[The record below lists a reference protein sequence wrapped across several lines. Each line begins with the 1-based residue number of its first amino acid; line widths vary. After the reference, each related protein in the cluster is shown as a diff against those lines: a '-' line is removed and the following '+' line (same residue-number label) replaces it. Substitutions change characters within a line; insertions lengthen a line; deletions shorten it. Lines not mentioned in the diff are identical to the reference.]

1 MKKIFN
7 FALYDFANS
16 AFTTI
21 IITFIF
27 ATYFAKQI
35 APNPVL
41 GQAYWGWTIGIT
53 GFFIAIIGPIA
64 GSFADKKN
72 KIVFFIRCFS
82 LLCISF
88 TALLWFSKPSQSYLL
103 YTLVI
108 VGIANFFY
116 ELSLIFYNSLLKD
129 ISTSKNLG
137 KSSGFGFAL
146 GYIGGIVILLI
157 SIKLFI
163 DNDSLPFGLTKE
175 ESQNIRAI
183 ALLVSIWFLI
193 FSIPFLFFV
202 IKETKKKIT
211 KSVSSN
217 FMDLKSVSSN
227 FMDLKKLVWNRRFSV
242 LGKFLIARMLY
253 ADGLNAIIVMGGI
266 FAVGVFNLEIKEL
279 LKLSVLMNVTAFIGA
294 FMGGVA
300 NDRFGSKIV
309 IIFSLVGLIFSSIA
323 ILFIYSKSAFFFLA
337 AINGLFIGPVQS
349 ASRVVITSLLNKS
362 NQGKGFG
369 LFATSGKLT
378 SFLGPL
384 LVSTVTFL
392 TNSQRIG
399 FSAAIILLLAGL
411 IILLNIKK
419 IS

>member
-35 APNPVL
+35 APTPVL
-41 GQAYWGWTIGIT
+41 GQSYWGWTIGIT
-53 GFFIAIIGPIA
+53 GFLVAIIGPIV

-72 KIVFFIRCFS
+72 RIVFFIRCFS
-82 LLCISF
+82 LLCILF
-88 TALLWFSKPSQSYLL
+88 TSLLWFSKPSQSYLL

-108 VGIANFFY
+108 VGIANLFY

-129 ISTSKNLG
+129 ISTDKNLG
-137 KSSGFGFAL
+137 KSSGFAFAL
-146 GYIGGIVILLI
+146 GYIGGIAILLI
-157 SIKLFI
+157 TIKLFI
-163 DNDSLPFGLTKE
+163 DNDSLPFGLVKE
-175 ESQNIRAI
+175 ESQNIRAV
-183 ALLVSIWFLI
+183 ALLVSIWFLV
-193 FSIPFLFFV
+193 FATPFLFFV

-211 KSVSSN
+211 KNISSN
-217 FMDLKSVSSN
+217 FK
-227 FMDLKKLVWNRRFSV
+227 DLKKLVWKGKFNV

-279 LKLSVLMNVTAFIGA
+279 LKLSILMNITAFIGA
-294 FMGGVA
+294 LIGGII
-300 NDRFGSKIV
+300 NDRYGSKIV

-323 ILFIYSKSAFFFLA
+323 ILFVYSKSTFFFLA

-349 ASRVVITSLLNKS
+349 ASRVVITSLLNKDS
-362 NQGKGFG
+362 QGKGFG

-392 TNSQRIG
+392 TDSQRIG
-399 FSAAIILLLAGL
+399 FSAAIILLLIGL

>member
-35 APNPVL
+35 APNPVM
-41 GQAYWGWTIGIT
+41 GQSYWGWTIGIT
-53 GFFIAIIGPIA
+53 GFLVAIIGPIV

-72 KIVFFIRCFS
+72 RIVFFVRCFS
-82 LLCISF
+82 LLCIVF

-108 VGIANFFY
+108 VGIANLFY

-129 ISTSKNLG
+129 ISKNKNLG

-146 GYIGGIVILLI
+146 GYIGGIIILLI

-163 DNDSLPFGLTKE
+163 DTDNLPFGLTKE
-175 ESQNIRAI
+175 ESKNVRAI

-193 FSIPFLFFV
+193 FSIPFLFFA
-202 IKETKKKIT
+202 IKKRETKKNYHIKF
-211 KSVSSN
+211 S
-217 FMDLKSVSSN
+217 
-227 FMDLKKLVWNRRFSV
+227 DLKKLLWNKKTTT

-266 FAVGVFNLEIKEL
+266 FAVGVFNLEIKDL
-279 LKLSVLMNVTAFIGA
+279 LKLSIIMNVAAFIGA
-294 FMGGVA
+294 FAGGII
-300 NDRFGSKIV
+300 NDKYGSKIL
-309 IIFSLVGLIFSSIA
+309 IIFSLIGLIFSSIA
-323 ILFIYSKSAFFFLA
+323 ILFTFSASTFFYLA
-337 AINGLFIGPVQS
+337 AINGLFIGPIQS
-349 ASRVVITSLLNKS
+349 ASRVVITSMLNKDD
-362 NQGKGFG
+362 QGKGFG

-392 TNSQRIG
+392 SESQRIG
-399 FSAAIILLLAGL
+399 FSAAIILLLFGL
-411 IILLNIKK
+411 IVLLNIKK
-419 IS
+419 IN

>member
-16 AFTTI
+16 SFTTI

-35 APNPVL
+35 APNPVI
-41 GQAYWGWTIGIT
+41 GQSYWGWTIGVT
-53 GFFIAIIGPIA
+53 GFLVAIIGPAI

-72 KIVFFIRCFS
+72 KIVFFVRFFS
-82 LLCISF
+82 LLCILC

-103 YTLVI
+103 YTLII
-108 VGIANFFY
+108 VGVANLFY

-129 ISTSKNLG
+129 ISKSKNLG

-146 GYIGGIVILLI
+146 GYVGGIVILLI

-163 DNDSLPFGLTKE
+163 DTDYLPFGLTKE
-175 ESQNIRAI
+175 ESENIRAI
-183 ALLVSIWFLI
+183 SLLVSIWFLI
-193 FSIPFLFFV
+193 FSIPFLFFT
-202 IKETKKKIT
+202 IKEKKRKIAY
-211 KSVSSN
+211 SLN
-217 FMDLKSVSSN
+217 FN
-227 FMDLKKLVWNRRFSV
+227 HLKKLLWNGKITI

-266 FAVGVFNLEIKEL
+266 FAVGVFNLEIKDL
-279 LKLSVLMNVTAFIGA
+279 LKLSIIMNIAAFIGA
-294 FMGGVA
+294 FIGGFI

-323 ILFIYSKSAFFFLA
+323 ILFTYETSTFFYLA
-337 AINGLFIGPVQS
+337 AINGLFIGPIQS
-349 ASRVVITSLLNKS
+349 ASRVVITSMLNQNS
-362 NQGKGFG
+362 QGKGFG

-384 LVSTVTFL
+384 LVSTITFL
-392 TNSQRIG
+392 TSSQRIG
-399 FSAAIILLLAGL
+399 FSAAIILLLFGL

-419 IS
+419 IN

>member
-35 APNPVL
+35 APNPVM
-41 GQAYWGWTIGIT
+41 GQSYWGWTIGIT
-53 GFFIAIIGPIA
+53 GFLVAIIGPIV
-64 GSFADKKN
+64 GSFADRKN
-72 KIVFFIRCFS
+72 RIVFFVRCFS
-82 LLCISF
+82 LLCILF
-88 TALLWFSKPSQSYLL
+88 TALLWFAKPSQSYLL
-103 YTLVI
+103 YTLII
-108 VGIANFFY
+108 VGIANLFY

-129 ISTSKNLG
+129 ITKNENLG

-146 GYIGGIVILLI
+146 GYVGGIIILLI

-163 DNDSLPFGLTKE
+163 DTDNLPFGLTKE
-175 ESQNIRAI
+175 ESENIRAI
-183 ALLVSIWFLI
+183 TLLVSIWFLI

-202 IKETKKKIT
+202 IKKDKSKKNYSVKSDNLKKLLWHKKIT
-211 KSVSSN
+211 
-217 FMDLKSVSSN
+217 
-227 FMDLKKLVWNRRFSV
+227 V

-266 FAVGVFNLEIKEL
+266 FAVGVFNLEIKDL
-279 LKLSVLMNVTAFIGA
+279 LKLSIIMNVTAFIGA
-294 FMGGVA
+294 FIGGFI
-300 NDRFGSKIV
+300 NDRYGSKNV
-309 IIFSLVGLIFSSIA
+309 IIFSLIGLILSSIA
-323 ILFIYSKSAFFFLA
+323 ILFTFKSSTFFYLA
-337 AINGLFIGPVQS
+337 AINGLFIGPIQS
-349 ASRVVITSLLNKS
+349 ASRVVITSLLKKN

-392 TNSQRIG
+392 TSSQRVG
-399 FSAAIILLLAGL
+399 FSAAIILLLLGL

-419 IS
+419 IN

>member
-41 GQAYWGWTIGIT
+41 GQSYWGWTIGVT
-53 GFFIAIIGPIA
+53 GLFVALIGPIA

-82 LLCISF
+82 LLCILF
-88 TALLWFSKPSQSYLL
+88 TSLLWFSKPSPSYLL

-108 VGIANFFY
+108 VGIANLFY

-129 ISTSKNLG
+129 ISTDKNLG

-163 DNDSLPFGLTKE
+163 DTDNLPFGLIKE

-202 IKETKKKIT
+202 IKESKKKIK

-217 FMDLKSVSSN
+217 FA
-227 FMDLKKLVWNRRFSV
+227 DLKKLLWNKKISV

-266 FAVGVFNLEIKEL
+266 FAVGVFNLEIKDL
-279 LKLSVLMNVTAFIGA
+279 LKLSVLMNITAFIGA
-294 FMGGVA
+294 FVGGMA
-300 NDRFGSKIV
+300 NDKYGSKIV
-309 IIFSLVGLIFSSIA
+309 IIFSLIGLILSSIA
-323 ILFIYSKSAFFFLA
+323 ILFTFSISTFFFLA
-337 AINGLFIGPVQS
+337 AINGLFIGPIQS
-349 ASRVVITSLLNKS
+349 ASRVVITSLLNKN

-369 LFATSGKLT
+369 LFATSGKST
-378 SFLGPL
+378 SFVGPL

-392 TNSQRIG
+392 TASQRIG
-399 FSAAIILLLAGL
+399 FSAAIILLLSGL
-411 IILLNIKK
+411 IVLLNIKK

>member
-27 ATYFAKQI
+27 ATYFATQI

-41 GQAYWGWTIGIT
+41 GQTYWGWTIGIT

-72 KIVFFIRCFS
+72 RIVFFIRCFS

-163 DNDSLPFGLTKE
+163 DTDSLPFGLTKE

>member
-35 APNPVL
+35 APNPVM
-41 GQAYWGWTIGIT
+41 GQSYWGWTIGIT
-53 GFFIAIIGPIA
+53 GFLVAIIGPVA

-72 KIVFFIRCFS
+72 KTVFLIRCFS
-82 LLCISF
+82 LLCILF
-88 TALLWFSKPSQSYLL
+88 TTLLWFSKPSQSYLL
-103 YTLVI
+103 YTLLI
-108 VGIANFFY
+108 VGIANLFY

-129 ISTSKNLG
+129 ISSNKNLG

-146 GYIGGIVILLI
+146 GYIGGIIILLI

-163 DNDSLPFGLTKE
+163 DTDNLPFGLTKE
-175 ESQNIRAI
+175 DSQNIRAI
-183 ALLVSIWFLI
+183 AILVSFWFLI
-193 FSIPFLFFV
+193 FASPFLFLE
-202 IKETKKKIT
+202 IKEKSKKVTKNT
-211 KSVSSN
+211 STYFSE
-217 FMDLKSVSSN
+217 
-227 FMDLKKLVWNRRFSV
+227 LKKLLWKKKLSV
-242 LGKFLIARMLY
+242 LAKFLIARMLY

-266 FAVGVFNLEIKEL
+266 FAVGVFNLEIKQL
-279 LKLSVLMNVTAFIGA
+279 LKLSILMNITAFAGAFIG
-294 FMGGVA
+294 GIG
-300 NDRFGSKIV
+300 NDKYGSKFV

-323 ILFIYSKSAFFFLA
+323 ILFTTSVSTFFFLA
-337 AINGLFIGPVQS
+337 AVNGLFIGPIQS
-349 ASRVVITSLLNKS
+349 ASRVVITSMLNTN

-369 LFATSGKLT
+369 LFAMSGKLT

-392 TNSQRIG
+392 TDSQRIG
-399 FSAAIILLLAGL
+399 FSAAIVLLLAGL
-411 IILLNIKK
+411 IILLSIKK

>member
-35 APNPVL
+35 APNPIL
-41 GQAYWGWTIGIT
+41 GQSYWGWTIGIT
-53 GFFIAIIGPIA
+53 GFLVAIIEPIV

-72 KIVFFIRCFS
+72 RIVFFIRSFS
-82 LLCISF
+82 LLCILF

-103 YTLVI
+103 YTLLI
-108 VGIANFFY
+108 VGIANLFY
-116 ELSLIFYNSLLKD
+116 ELSLIFYNSLLKN
-129 ISTSKNLG
+129 ISTNKNLG

-163 DNDSLPFGLTKE
+163 DTDNLPFGLIKE
-175 ESQNIRAI
+175 EAQNIRAI
-183 ALLVSIWFLI
+183 ALLVSFWFLI
-193 FSIPFLFFV
+193 FATPFLFFA
-202 IKETKKKIT
+202 IKEKKKKIT
-211 KSVSSN
+211 KNISSN
-217 FMDLKSVSSN
+217 FTDII
-227 FMDLKKLVWNRRFSV
+227 KLVWNKKLNV

-266 FAVGVFNLEIKEL
+266 FAVGVFNLEIQDL
-279 LKLSVLMNVTAFIGA
+279 LKLSILMNITAFIGA
-294 FMGGVA
+294 FLGGVA
-300 NDRFGSKIV
+300 NDKYGSKPV
-309 IIFSLVGLIFSSIA
+309 IIFSLIGLIFSSTA
-323 ILFIYSKSAFFFLA
+323 ILFIFSPLMFFFLA
-337 AINGLFIGPVQS
+337 AINGFFIGPVQS
-349 ASRVVITSLLNKS
+349 ASRVVITSLLNKN

-378 SFLGPL
+378 SFMGPL

-392 TNSQRIG
+392 TDSQRIG
-399 FSAAIILLLAGL
+399 FSAAIILLLVGL

-419 IS
+419 IN

>member
-41 GQAYWGWTIGIT
+41 GQSYWGWTIGIT
-53 GFFIAIIGPIA
+53 GFLVAIIGPIV
-64 GSFADKKN
+64 GSFADRKN
-72 KIVFFIRCFS
+72 RIVFFIRCFS
-82 LLCISF
+82 LLCILFTSF
-88 TALLWFSKPSQSYLL
+88 LWFSKPSQSYLL

-108 VGIANFFY
+108 VGIANLFY

-129 ISTSKNLG
+129 ISTDKNLG

-146 GYIGGIVILLI
+146 GYVGGIVILLI

-163 DNDSLPFGLTKE
+163 DTDNLPFGLIKE

-202 IKETKKKIT
+202 IKENKKRIK

-217 FMDLKSVSSN
+217 FTS
-227 FMDLKKLVWNRRFSV
+227 LKKLLWNKKISV
-242 LGKFLIARMLY
+242 LGKFLVARMLY

-266 FAVGVFNLEIKEL
+266 FAVGVFNLEIKDL
-279 LKLSVLMNVTAFIGA
+279 LKLSVLMNITAFIGA
-294 FMGGVA
+294 FVGGMA
-300 NDRFGSKIV
+300 NDKYGSKIV
-309 IIFSLVGLIFSSIA
+309 IIFSLIGLILSSFA
-323 ILFIYSKSAFFFLA
+323 ILFTYSISTFFFLA
-337 AINGLFIGPVQS
+337 AINGLFIGPIQS
-349 ASRVVITSLLNKS
+349 ASRVVITSLLNKN

-369 LFATSGKLT
+369 LFATSGKST
-378 SFLGPL
+378 SFVGPL

-392 TNSQRIG
+392 TASQRIG
-399 FSAAIILLLAGL
+399 FSAAIILLLSGL
-411 IILLNIKK
+411 IILLNIRK

>member
-41 GQAYWGWTIGIT
+41 GQSYWGWTIGIT
-53 GFFIAIIGPIA
+53 GFLVAIIGPIV

-72 KIVFFIRCFS
+72 RIVFFIRCFS
-82 LLCISF
+82 LLCILF
-88 TALLWFSKPSQSYLL
+88 TTLLWFSKPSQSYLL

-108 VGIANFFY
+108 VGIANLFY
-116 ELSLIFYNSLLKD
+116 ELSLIFYNSLLKN
-129 ISTSKNLG
+129 ISTDKNLG

-146 GYIGGIVILLI
+146 GYVGGIVILLI

-163 DNDSLPFGLTKE
+163 DTDNLPLGLIKE

-202 IKETKKKIT
+202 IKESKKKI
-211 KSVSSN
+211 KKNISSN
-217 FMDLKSVSSN
+217 FT
-227 FMDLKKLVWNRRFSV
+227 DLKKLLWNKKISV

-266 FAVGVFNLEIKEL
+266 FAVGVFNLEIKDL
-279 LKLSVLMNVTAFIGA
+279 LKLSVLMNITAFIGA
-294 FMGGVA
+294 FVGGMA
-300 NDRFGSKIV
+300 NDKYGSKIV
-309 IIFSLVGLIFSSIA
+309 IIFSLVGLILSSVA
-323 ILFIYSKSAFFFLA
+323 ILFTFSASTFFFLA
-337 AINGLFIGPVQS
+337 AINGLFIGPIQS
-349 ASRVVITSLLNKS
+349 ASRVVITSMLNKN

-378 SFLGPL
+378 SFVGPL
-384 LVSTVTFL
+384 LVGTVTFL
-392 TNSQRIG
+392 TASQRIG
-399 FSAAIILLLAGL
+399 FSAAIILLLSGL
-411 IILLNIKK
+411 IILLNIRK

>member
-27 ATYFAKQI
+27 ATYFATQI

-41 GQAYWGWTIGIT
+41 GQSYWGWTIGIT
-53 GFFIAIIGPIA
+53 GFLVALIGPII

-72 KIVFFIRCFS
+72 RIVFFIRCFS
-82 LLCISF
+82 LLCILF
-88 TALLWFSKPSQSYLL
+88 TSLLWFSKPSQSYLL

-108 VGIANFFY
+108 VGIANLFY

-129 ISTSKNLG
+129 ISTDKNLG

-146 GYIGGIVILLI
+146 GYIGGIAILLI
-157 SIKLFI
+157 TIKLFI
-163 DNDSLPFGLTKE
+163 DNDSLPFGLAKE
-175 ESQNIRAI
+175 ESQNIRAV
-183 ALLVSIWFLI
+183 ALLVSIWFLV
-193 FSIPFLFFV
+193 FATPFLFFV

-211 KSVSSN
+211 KNISSN
-217 FMDLKSVSSN
+217 FK
-227 FMDLKKLVWNRRFSV
+227 DLKKLVWKGKFSV

-279 LKLSVLMNVTAFIGA
+279 LKLSILMNITAFIGA
-294 FMGGVA
+294 LIGGII
-300 NDRFGSKIV
+300 NDRYGSKIV

-323 ILFIYSKSAFFFLA
+323 ILFVYSKSTFFFLA

-349 ASRVVITSLLNKS
+349 ASRVVITSLLNKG

-384 LVSTVTFL
+384 LVSTVTFM
-392 TNSQRIG
+392 TDSQRIG
-399 FSAAIILLLAGL
+399 FSAAIILLLIGL

>member
-35 APNPVL
+35 APNPIM
-41 GQAYWGWTIGIT
+41 GQSYWGWTIGIT
-53 GFFIAIIGPIA
+53 GFLVAIIGPIV

-72 KIVFFIRCFS
+72 RVVFFVRCFS
-82 LLCISF
+82 LLCILF

-108 VGIANFFY
+108 VGIANLFY

-129 ISTSKNLG
+129 ISKNKNLG

-146 GYIGGIVILLI
+146 GYIGGIIILLI

-163 DNDSLPFGLTKE
+163 DTDNLPFGLTKE
-175 ESQNIRAI
+175 KSENIRAVT
-183 ALLVSIWFLI
+183 LLVSIWFLI

-202 IKETKKKIT
+202 IKEKKRKR
-211 KSVSSN
+211 SYPLN
-217 FMDLKSVSSN
+217 FG
-227 FMDLKKLVWNRRFSV
+227 DLKKLLWNRKITI

-266 FAVGVFNLEIKEL
+266 FAVGVFNLEIKDL
-279 LKLSVLMNVTAFIGA
+279 LKLSIIMNITAFIGA
-294 FMGGVA
+294 FIGGII
-300 NDRFGSKIV
+300 NDRYGSKIV
-309 IIFSLVGLIFSSIA
+309 IIFSLIGLIFSSVA
-323 ILFIYSKSAFFFLA
+323 ILFTFTASTFFYFA
-337 AINGLFIGPVQS
+337 AINGLFIGPIQS
-349 ASRVVITSLLNKS
+349 ASRVVITSMLNKN

-392 TNSQRIG
+392 TSSQRIG
-399 FSAAIILLLAGL
+399 FSAAIILLLFGL

-419 IS
+419 IN

>member
-16 AFTTI
+16 SFTTI

-35 APNPVL
+35 APNPVI
-41 GQAYWGWTIGIT
+41 GQSYWGWTIGVT
-53 GFFIAIIGPIA
+53 GFLVAIIGPAI

-72 KIVFFIRCFS
+72 KIVFFVRFFS
-82 LLCISF
+82 LLCILC

-103 YTLVI
+103 YTLII
-108 VGIANFFY
+108 VGVANLFY

-129 ISTSKNLG
+129 ISKSKYLG

-146 GYIGGIVILLI
+146 GYVGGIVILLI

-163 DNDSLPFGLTKE
+163 DTDYLPFGLTKE
-175 ESQNIRAI
+175 ESENIRAI
-183 ALLVSIWFLI
+183 SLLVSIWFLI
-193 FSIPFLFFV
+193 FSIPFLFFT
-202 IKETKKKIT
+202 IKEKKRKIAY
-211 KSVSSN
+211 SLN
-217 FMDLKSVSSN
+217 FN
-227 FMDLKKLVWNRRFSV
+227 HLKKLLWNGKITI

-266 FAVGVFNLEIKEL
+266 FAVGVFNLEIKDL
-279 LKLSVLMNVTAFIGA
+279 LKLSIIMNIAAFIGA
-294 FMGGVA
+294 FIGGFI

-323 ILFIYSKSAFFFLA
+323 ILFTYETSTFFYLA
-337 AINGLFIGPVQS
+337 AINGLFIGPIQS
-349 ASRVVITSLLNKS
+349 ASRVVITSMLNQNS
-362 NQGKGFG
+362 QGKGFG

-384 LVSTVTFL
+384 LVSTITFL
-392 TNSQRIG
+392 TSSQRIG
-399 FSAAIILLLAGL
+399 FSAAIILLLFGL

-419 IS
+419 IN

>member
-27 ATYFAKQI
+27 ATYFATQI
-35 APNPVL
+35 APSPVL
-41 GQAYWGWTIGIT
+41 GQSYWGWTIGVT
-53 GFFIAIIGPIA
+53 GFLVAIIGPIL

-72 KIVFFIRCFS
+72 RVVFFIRLFS
-82 LLCISF
+82 LLCILF
-88 TALLWFSKPSQSYLL
+88 TTLLWFSKPSQSFLL

-108 VGIANFFY
+108 VGIANLFY
-116 ELSLIFYNSLLKD
+116 ELSLVFYNSLLKN
-129 ISTSKNLG
+129 ISTEENLG

-163 DNDSLPFGLTKE
+163 DTDNLPFGLVKE

-183 ALLVSIWFLI
+183 ALLVSVWFLV

-202 IKETKKKIT
+202 IKESKKKI
-211 KSVSSN
+211 KKNISSN
-217 FMDLKSVSSN
+217 FA
-227 FMDLKKLVWNRRFSV
+227 DLKKLLWNKKISV

-266 FAVGVFNLEIKEL
+266 FAVGVFNLEIKDL
-279 LKLSVLMNVTAFIGA
+279 LKLSILMNVTAFIGA
-294 FMGGVA
+294 FAGGIA
-300 NDRFGSKIV
+300 NDKYGSKIV
-309 IIFSLVGLIFSSIA
+309 IIFSLFGLILSSTA
-323 ILFIYSKSAFFFLA
+323 ILFTFSVSTFFFLA
-337 AINGLFIGPVQS
+337 AINGLFIGPIQS
-349 ASRVVITSLLNKS
+349 ASRVVITSMLNIN

-384 LVSTVTFL
+384 LVSTVTFV
-392 TNSQRIG
+392 TDSQRIG
-399 FSAAIILLLAGL
+399 FSAAIILLLSGL
-411 IILLNIKK
+411 IILFRIKK
-419 IS
+419 IN